1 MAFRYFFLIKQYVIS
16 LMSEKYMLQRDD
28 FFVKS
33 RREAMLYLNRHHGTG
48 GFPLLRLNDKG
59 FTLIEL
65 IIVIILLGLI
75 SATAIPYYL
84 NIQKEA
90 KIAVVKGELAAIRG
104 GLELAHAKILASGVN
119 TGPDGTNPDWPT
131 LEELQFNELRL
142 STRPAALKGLRIVRS
157 DFYSTEQNK
166 ALPLCNLPDQTAG
179 MSASPS
185 GVSAKSMADVLT
197 NPRLAD
203 ESSGW
208 AYYPGNERDTY
219 GRGVDAI
226 FYVNDDRPL
235 TDNVD
240 SADRRPSEW

>member
-1 MAFRYFFLIKQYVIS
+1 
-16 LMSEKYMLQRDD
+16 
-28 FFVKS
+28 
-33 RREAMLYLNRHHGTG
+33 MLYLNRHHGTG

-104 GLELAHAKILASGVN
+104 GLELAHAKILASSIN

-185 GVSAKSMADVLT
+185 GVSAKSMAEALN
-197 NPRLAD
+197 NPRAAD
-203 ESSGW
+203 ESTGW
-208 AYYPGNERDTY
+208 AYYPGNERDAN

-240 SADRRPSEW
+240 SADKRPSEW

>member
-1 MAFRYFFLIKQYVIS
+1 
-16 LMSEKYMLQRDD
+16 
-28 FFVKS
+28 
-33 RREAMLYLNRHHGTG
+33 MLYLNSHQGTG
-48 GFPLLRLNDKG
+48 GFPLLRLNNKG

-90 KIAVVKGELAAIRG
+90 KISVVKGKLAAIRG
-104 GLELAHAKILASGVN
+104 GIELAHAKILASGIN
-119 TGPDGTNPDWPT
+119 TGPDGDNPDWPT

-142 STRPAALKGLRIVRS
+142 STRPAALIGLRIVRS

-166 ALPLCNLPDQTAG
+166 ALPLCNLPDQAPG
-179 MSASPS
+179 MYASPS
-185 GVSAKSMADVLT
+185 GVSIKGMADVQV
-197 NPRLAD
+197 NPRAAD
-203 ESSGW
+203 ESTGW
-208 AYYPGNERDTY
+208 AYYPGNQRDAA
-219 GRGVDAI
+219 GRGVDAV

-240 SADRRPSEW
+240 SADKRPSEW

>member
-1 MAFRYFFLIKQYVIS
+1 
-16 LMSEKYMLQRDD
+16 
-28 FFVKS
+28 
-33 RREAMLYLNRHHGTG
+33 MLYLNSHQGTG
-48 GFPLLRLNDKG
+48 GFPLLRLNNKG

-90 KIAVVKGELAAIRG
+90 KISVVKGKLAAIRG
-104 GLELAHAKILASGVN
+104 GIELAHAKILASGIN
-119 TGPDGTNPDWPT
+119 TGPDGDNPDWPT

-142 STRPAALKGLRIVRS
+142 STRPAALIGLRIVRS

-166 ALPLCNLPDQTAG
+166 ALPLCNLPDQTPG
-179 MSASPS
+179 MYASPS
-185 GVSAKSMADVLT
+185 GVSIKGMADVQV
-197 NPRLAD
+197 NPRAAD
-203 ESSGW
+203 ESTGW
-208 AYYPGNERDTY
+208 AYYPGNQRDVN
-219 GRGVDAI
+219 GRGVDAV

-240 SADRRPSEW
+240 SADKRPSEW

>member
-1 MAFRYFFLIKQYVIS
+1 M
-16 LMSEKYMLQRDD
+16 
-28 FFVKS
+28 
-33 RREAMLYLNRHHGTG
+33 H
-48 GFPLLRLNDKG
+48 RLNDKG

-84 NIQKEA
+84 NMQKES
-90 KIAVVKGELAAIRG
+90 KIAVVKGKLAAIRG
-104 GLELAHAKILASGVN
+104 GLELAHAKILTSGVS
-119 TGPDGTNPDWPT
+119 TGSTGSNPDWPT
-131 LEELQFNELRL
+131 LEELQYNELRL
-142 STRPAALKGLRIVRS
+142 NTRPAALIGLRIVRS

-166 ALPLCNLPDQTAG
+166 ALPLCSLPDQPPG

-185 GVSAKSMADVLT
+185 GVSLKNIADVQA

-203 ESSGW
+203 ESTGW
-208 AYYPGNERDTY
+208 AYYPGNQRDGA
-219 GRGVDAI
+219 GRAVDAV

-240 SADRRPSEW
+240 SADKRPSEW

>member
-1 MAFRYFFLIKQYVIS
+1 M
-16 LMSEKYMLQRDD
+16 
-28 FFVKS
+28 
-33 RREAMLYLNRHHGTG
+33 
-48 GFPLLRLNDKG
+48 LRLNNKG

-90 KIAVVKGELAAIRG
+90 KIAVVKGKLAAIRG
-104 GLELAHAKILASGVN
+104 GLELAHAKILTSGVS
-119 TGPDGTNPDWPT
+119 TGPTGNNPDWPT
-131 LEELQFNELRL
+131 LEELQYNELRL
-142 STRPAALKGLRIVRS
+142 NTRPAALIGLRIVRS

-166 ALPLCNLPDQTAG
+166 ALPICSLLDQPPG

-185 GVSAKSMADVLT
+185 GVSLKSIADVQA
-197 NPRLAD
+197 NPRVAD
-203 ESSGW
+203 ESTGW
-208 AYYPGNERDTY
+208 AYYPGNQRDAA
-219 GRGVDAI
+219 GRGVDAV

-240 SADRRPSEW
+240 SADKRPSEW